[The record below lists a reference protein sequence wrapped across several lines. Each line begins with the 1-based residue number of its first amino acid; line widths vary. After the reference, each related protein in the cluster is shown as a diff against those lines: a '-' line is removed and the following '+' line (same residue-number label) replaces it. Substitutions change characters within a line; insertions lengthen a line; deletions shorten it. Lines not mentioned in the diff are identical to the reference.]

1 MDPTRLDDLLA
12 VASRFQ
18 FDAASIVGI
27 EELGNGNVNDT
38 YRVLLAGE
46 GEKSFVLQR
55 LNQRVF
61 PEPRQVMSNI
71 LIYSEHV
78 NQKLRQ
84 GCSSLAGRRWEVP
97 RVLKASQ
104 SGEPWLEQDGDFWRG
119 MSFIEGC
126 RSFDTIK
133 DPAHGWEVGVGLG
146 LFHSLISDL
155 PSGALA
161 DTLPGFHITPG
172 YLQQF
177 HRIAGNP
184 CSRPSPELAHAIAFV
199 RQRQAWATVLED
211 AKASGALPLRPIHGD
226 PKINNLLLEESS
238 GRAIALIDLDTVKP
252 GLIHYDIG
260 DCLRSGCNGL
270 GEETAAWQSVRFDLS
285 LCEAILRGYG
295 SIARS
300 FLTSADYDYL
310 FDAIRL
316 ITFELGL
323 RFLTDHLA
331 GDVYFKTTVP
341 EQNLARSLVQFRLTE
356 SIEEQESSLRSL
368 IDSLR

>member
-1 MDPTRLDDLLA
+1 MDATRLDDLLA

-18 FDAASIVGI
+18 LDASIAGI

-38 YRVLLAGE
+38 YRVLLDGE
-46 GEKSFVLQR
+46 GERSFVLQR

-61 PEPRQVMSNI
+61 PEPRQVMRNI

-78 NQKLRQ
+78 NEKLRQ

-97 RVLKASQ
+97 RVLTGRQ
-104 SGEPWLEQDGDFWRG
+104 SGEPWVEEKGNFWRG
-119 MSFIEGC
+119 ISYIAGC
-126 RSFDTIK
+126 RNYDTITEK
-133 DPAHGWEVGVGLG
+133 GQAREVGVGLG
-146 LFHSLISDL
+146 LFHTLIQDL
-155 PSGALA
+155 PAHALA
-161 DTLPGFHITPG
+161 DTLPGFHITPN
-172 YLQQF
+172 YLKQF
-177 HRIAGNP
+177 ELVVDNAGARIEADL
-184 CSRPSPELAHAIAFV
+184 EHAIAFV

-211 AKASGALPLRPIHGD
+211 AKASGALPVRPIHGD
-226 PKINNLLLEESS
+226 PKINNLMMEESS

-252 GLIHYDIG
+252 GLIQYDIG
-260 DCLRSGCNGL
+260 DCLRSGCNSL
-270 GEETAAWQSVRFDLS
+270 GEETAAWRSVRFDLA

-295 SIARS
+295 SIART
-300 FLTSADYDYL
+300 FLTAADYDYL

-316 ITFELGL
+316 IAFELGL

-331 GDVYFKTTVP
+331 GNVYFKTTYP

-356 SIEEQESSLRSL
+356 SIEEQEASLRSL